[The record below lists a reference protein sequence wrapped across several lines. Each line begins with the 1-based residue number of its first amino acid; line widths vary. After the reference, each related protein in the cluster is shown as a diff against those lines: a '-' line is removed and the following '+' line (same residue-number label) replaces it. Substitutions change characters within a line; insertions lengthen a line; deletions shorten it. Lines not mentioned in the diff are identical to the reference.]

1 MLLQN
6 TLMPK
11 LHKFSELS
19 GDDLYIRYAAMHIVI
34 LPITVS
40 AA

>member
-1 MLLQN
+1 MLRRDTCSQTLQI
-6 TLMPK
+6 
-11 LHKFSELS
+11 FSELS
-19 GDDLYIRYAAMHIVI
+19 RDDLYIRYAAMHIVM